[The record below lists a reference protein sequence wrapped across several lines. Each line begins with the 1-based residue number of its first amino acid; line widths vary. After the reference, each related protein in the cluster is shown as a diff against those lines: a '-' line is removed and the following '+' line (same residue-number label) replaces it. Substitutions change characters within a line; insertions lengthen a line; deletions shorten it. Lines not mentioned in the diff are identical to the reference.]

1 MSGVCNV
8 CCSNYNKSLH
18 AEIKCYFPSCA
29 YSACKE
35 CVRTYLT
42 GITAEP
48 HCMKCRNKWSLEFTK
63 TSLNA
68 SFMETDYKNH
78 RQVVLADRVIAQ
90 IPEFYEGALRYGQL
104 TESDLKLKAI
114 LMQISEHRTIIGQL
128 YLEYDTVRREMDNKG
143 PSESK
148 KFVMQC
154 QNDGCRGML
163 TTQYKCD
170 ICTKFTC
177 PKCFLAILGE
187 KADHECKQED
197 IDTVEELRKNT
208 RPCPNCG
215 LRISKI
221 DGCDQMWCIECKT
234 AFSWAKGT
242 VEKGVVHN
250 PHYYQWMR
258 QNGGVPRNPNEHN
271 DGCANVF
278 GVTSRRISEILY
290 EYQQNKRYY
299 TLFCDFFAE
308 RQVNDEKLKEI
319 FDKSQTM
326 IENIKLIHPDIRV
339 FDKFFSGF
347 HRYINHM
354 EHTQMRPLLANI
366 RTREQD
372 KTAIYQ
378 YILNKI
384 DKTQLSEELIRYD
397 NLNMKDQAHCDILEA
412 LVVVGKQIMI
422 DCMNE
427 LQSVVKDYPF
437 VSYID
442 SKMNIH
448 NIERVSF
455 LKNFA
460 THHIF
465 FLPHEV
471 ENYLKKLH
479 AILTK
484 YKNAISK
491 YCAYSN
497 IESIKFLITYGS
509 KKTLVLWNYFD
520 GCVDNMQFKTKAE
533 MIQHISQYQAFYES
547 CSESNEIVENEIVE
561 NEIVENEIVENE
573 IVENEIVENEIVEN
587 TFV

>member
-1 MSGVCNV
+1 MSCNV
-8 CCSNYNKSLH
+8 CCSAYNKSLRS
-18 AEIKCYFPSCA
+18 EVKCYFPDCA

-35 CVRTYLT
+35 CTRTYLT
-42 GITAEP
+42 GITEEP

-68 SFMETDYKNH
+68 SFMETEYKNH
-78 RQVVLADRVIAQ
+78 RRVVLADRMIAQ
-90 IPEFYEGALRYGQL
+90 IPEFYEGALRFGQL
-104 TESDLKLKAI
+104 TESDVKMKAI
-114 LMQISEHRTIIGQL
+114 LAQISEHRTIIGQL
-128 YLEYDTVRREMDNKG
+128 YMEYDRVRREMENKG

-177 PKCFLAILGE
+177 PKCFLAIVGE
-187 KADHECKQED
+187 KSDHVCKQED
-197 IDTVEELRKNT
+197 MDTVEELRKNT
-208 RPCPNCG
+208 RPCPSCG

-271 DGCANVF
+271 EGCGNIF
-278 GVTSRRISEILY
+278 TLTSRRIHEIVD
-290 EYQQNKRYY
+290 EYQQNKKYY
-299 TLFCDFFAE
+299 TRFHGLFLEMENRVDF
-308 RQVNDEKLKEI
+308 DENMKEI
-319 FDKSQTM
+319 FCRTETM
-326 IENIKLIHPDIRV
+326 IENTKDIHYEVRNL
-339 FDKFFSGF
+339 DKYFSAF
-347 HRYINHM
+347 HRYINHI
-354 EHTQMRPLLANI
+354 EHTEMRPLLNNI
-366 RTREQD
+366 RAREQD

-384 DKTQLSEELIRYD
+384 DKTGLAEELIRFD
-397 NLNMKDQAHCDILEA
+397 NLNMKERAHSDILEA

-427 LQSVVKDYPF
+427 LESVMKDFPF

-442 SKMNIH
+442 SKMTVYDSKMVVSDNGR
-448 NIERVSF
+448 IEF
-455 LKNFA
+455 MKNLA
-460 THHIF
+460 TNYVF
-465 FLPHEV
+465 FTPGELELFV
-471 ENYLKKLH
+471 NKIL

-497 IESIKFLITYGS
+497 IEAIKFLITYGS
-509 KKTLVLWNYFD
+509 KKTLVMWNYID
-520 GCVDNMQFKTKAE
+520 GGVDYEQFKTKGE
-533 MIQHISQYQAFYES
+533 MVKSMSNFQAFYDG
-547 CSESNEIVENEIVE
+547 C
-561 NEIVENEIVENE
+561 
-573 IVENEIVENEIVEN
+573 VEN
-587 TFV
+587 TFVSTDTLV